1 MNKIV
6 FFIGTFFLFL
16 FLNGCSDNH
25 ISFIHSKILA
35 KEEINCMRL
44 SLFPPKESIQKKFLF
59 LYPFEKNCNKELM
72 VSYKESIVCNSS
84 QNAQKKALGMA
95 KSYLRLELKKEN
107 ILVYSYYIDLADSI
121 GEEDIENGFSVM
133 ESTLPLRAK

>member
-1 MNKIV
+1 
-6 FFIGTFFLFL
+6 
-16 FLNGCSDNH
+16 
-25 ISFIHSKILA
+25 
-35 KEEINCMRL
+35 MRL
-44 SLFPPKESIQKKFLF
+44 SVFPPKESIQEKLLS
-59 LYPFEKNCNKELM
+59 LYPFEKNCKSELM